1 MKKAIVAAALA
12 AGVAIT
18 PLMAMAQDGSQQP
31 GASPRA
37 EQTEKRGPRFSEAD
51 RAAFLDARIAGL
63 KEGLKLTADQEKN
76 WPALE
81 TALRDM
87 AKARADAT
95 KERREN
101 RAERK
106 ERPGAI
112 ERLEMRADF
121 MEKRATEM
129 KKLAE
134 AAKPLYDSLDEA
146 QKGRFDVLMR
156 AGMQRGHGHRMRHAG
171 FHHRGA
177 PPAPPAQQQQ

>member
-1 MKKAIVAAALA
+1 MKKTIVAAALA
-12 AGVAIT
+12 AGVAVT
-18 PLMAMAQDGSQQP
+18 PLMAMAQNGPQP
-31 GASPRA
+31 GAGPRA
-37 EQTEKRGPRFSEAD
+37 EQAEKRGPRFSEAD

-87 AKARADAT
+87 AKARADAMR
-95 KERREN
+95 ERRES
-101 RAERK
+101 RAEGK
-106 ERPGAI
+106 ERTGAI

-121 MEKRATEM
+121 MEKRAAEM

-156 AGMQRGHGHRMRHAG
+156 AGMRGDGHRMRHAA

-177 PPAPPAQQQQ
+177 PPAPPAQQQ

>member
-12 AGVAIT
+12 AGVAVT
-18 PLMAMAQDGSQQP
+18 PLMAMAQNGAQP
-31 GASPRA
+31 GAGPRA
-37 EQTEKRGPRFSEAD
+37 EQAEKRGPRFSEAD

-63 KEGLKLTADQEKN
+63 KAGLKLTADQEKN

-87 AKARADAT
+87 AKTRAEAM
-95 KERREN
+95 KERRES
-101 RAERK
+101 RAERT
-106 ERPGAI
+106 ESPGAI
-112 ERLEMRADF
+112 QRLEMRADF
-121 MEKRATEM
+121 MEKRAAEM

-177 PPAPPAQQQQ
+177 PPAPPAQQQ